1 MPTDTNIDNY
11 TIDELLLILN
21 LTDPTPFNV
30 KDVANSFIAK
40 MKTDGRKDLENF
52 FTQARDKVLEYLL
65 SDDIKNR
72 EVDNEVTESTEKI
85 WLDGG
90 VKDKAKQPTIYFRDA
105 ERMVIENQTTS
116 ATTLAPPI
124 ISTHVI
130 VIDSQYRTS
139 ILPYANNPTSNSF
152 NTNFTFNLT
161 SPINKALSLTLYS
174 YQIPT
179 SWYAFNVRSGNTFFM
194 YNGIILQIPDGNY
207 TPDQMANA
215 INTVA
220 DSFLDTTGLN
230 VIYNP
235 NSQRFTFTNNNLL
248 SGPITI
254 IFYIQANV
262 INYNNCGNYNLSEFQ
277 TLGINSTLGW
287 LLGFRTT
294 PDPVTGDVNLTI
306 NPGQTISADVTPQLF
321 GPKYFYLSIEDYS
334 NQRLSN
340 GLYNI
345 TNTKSYN
352 TLTVPDYYNTINVA
366 CKLREG
372 SLTQAQLYSI
382 NAVIEGNANNNNVAG
397 YKNTLSGPTSSSTFA
412 IIPLEADIINNIRPY
427 PYVKLG
433 ADLVTNKRNYVA
445 PTILE
450 RFTVTLTDDKGHL
463 VDLYDNDWSF
473 SLLVEERLN

>member
-11 TIDELLLILN
+11 TIDEILLILN

-40 MKTDGRKDLENF
+40 MKTDGRKDLEQF

-124 ISTHVI
+124 ISTHII

-139 ILPYANNPTSNSF
+139 ILPYVNNPTANSF

-230 VIYNP
+230 VSYNP

-262 INYNNCGNYNLSEFQ
+262 INYNNCGNFILSQFQ

-287 LLGFRTT
+287 FLGFRTT
-294 PDPVTGDVNLTI
+294 PDPITGDMNITI
-306 NPGQTISADVTPQLF
+306 NPGQSITADVTPQLF

-382 NAVIEGNANNNNVAG
+382 NAVIEGNLNNNNVSG
-397 YKNTLSGPTSSSTFA
+397 YKNTLAGPTSSSTFA
-412 IIPLEADIINNIRPY
+412 VIPLEPDIINNIRPS

-433 ADLVTNKRNYVA
+433 ADLVSNKRNYVA

-450 RFTVTLTDDKGHL
+450 RFTVTLTDDKGNL
-463 VDLYDNDWSF
+463 VDLYDNVWSF